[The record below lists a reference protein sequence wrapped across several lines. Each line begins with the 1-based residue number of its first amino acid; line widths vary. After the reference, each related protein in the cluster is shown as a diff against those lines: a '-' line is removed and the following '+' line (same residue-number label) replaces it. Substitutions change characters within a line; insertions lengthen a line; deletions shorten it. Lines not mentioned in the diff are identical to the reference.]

1 MVPSPIKHEPAAA
14 LPDPDLNPGWYGE
27 FMLQYPRNQTII
39 PVRYPQWTR
48 FKYQLLRILRPVASE
63 LFDNGAKGD
72 FFQRRQLYMHIF
84 QLEKCICGTT
94 SRPIPHAHCPA
105 ASHGN
110 TVSAQEQLIR

>member
-72 FFQRRQLYMHIF
+72 FFQRRQLYM
-84 QLEKCICGTT
+84 QTYSNLKNVY
-94 SRPIPHAHCPA
+94 AALPA
-105 ASHGN
+105 ALSPTHIALPLHMGI
-110 TVSAQEQLIR
+110 Q